1 MSEDTINAV
10 SQEQIS
16 EVNVEMKDTAVQQE
30 CPSAAAEA
38 PASSEVQ
45 EETSVQGETA
55 AQEETPAR
63 EESAA
68 HVSEQAEESAGQADE
83 PSHEVSLNGNYLQ
96 ELAEKSLKEIIEAF
110 EQLISRADQQEMY
123 KYAEGIKAAFY
134 KALKR
139 EKIASGCQ
147 PAPEDESVS
156 DEASSVQEGEHT
168 ASETVSQNP
177 FAQVERGFKTL
188 YARYREMRN
197 AYLAEME
204 KSKEENLAVKL
215 QIIEDL
221 KALVENQE
229 DLNKTFPAFRALQVR
244 WRESG
249 PVPAKNVKDVY
260 DTYQHNV
267 EKFYDYVK
275 INNELR
281 DLDFKKNLEIKEK
294 LCQMAEALIS
304 EENVVSA
311 FAKLQKYHEEWK
323 ELGPVD
329 REHRESIWE
338 RFKAAT
344 AQINKKHQAYYEGM
358 KEQQKDNLVRK
369 TGLCEKAEAVAD
381 TECRESNDW
390 NVASKALE
398 DLQKEWKTIGFA
410 SRKDNQK
417 IYDRFRAACD
427 KFYERKRVFYSE
439 FKDQM
444 TRNYEAKLSLC
455 EQAEALVND
464 TDWKKTTDLLIELQK
479 KWKEIGPVSRKKS
492 DQIWSR
498 FRAACDAFFDKKEKN
513 YGGVDPR
520 YVENLKAKRGII
532 ADVQAYELTGSRND
546 LGVMRDFIAKWN
558 EIGFVPFKEKDKI
571 QDAFRSALDEKF
583 HEYRNQDGGR
593 RRGGDHS
600 PKSADPVRSE
610 HDKLVQKYRKIESEI
625 ATYENN
631 MGFFASSRNAD
642 TFISEITR
650 KIEAAKAEL
659 AELESKIKETEQE

>member
-10 SQEQIS
+10 PEEQIS
-16 EVNVEMKDTAVQQE
+16 EVNVEMNDTAVEQE
-30 CPSAAAEA
+30 SPAAVTESQAPSD
-38 PASSEVQ
+38 
-45 EETSVQGETA
+45 
-55 AQEETPAR
+55 AQEEVSAQEDAAAPAP
-63 EESAA
+63 ED
-68 HVSEQAEESAGQADE
+68 AEEPAPQTAEPAGE
-83 PSHEVSLNGNYLQ
+83 NPLGGNYLQ

-110 EQLISRADQQEMY
+110 EQLVSRADQQEMY

-147 PAPEDESVS
+147 PSPEDEIVT
-156 DEASSVQEGEHT
+156 EAVEGTAEAVQETELP
-168 ASETVSQNP
+168 VSQNP

-204 KSKEENLAVKL
+204 KNKEENLAVKL
-215 QIIEDL
+215 QIIEEL

-229 DLNKTFPAFRALQVR
+229 DLNKTFPAFRALQAR

-304 EENVVSA
+304 EENVVNA
-311 FAKLQKYHEEWK
+311 FARLQKLHEEWK

-329 REHRESIWE
+329 KEHRESIWE

-344 AQINKKHQAYYEGM
+344 AQINKKHQAHFEGM
-358 KEQQKDNLVRK
+358 KEQQKDNLARK
-369 TGLCEKAEAVAD
+369 TVLCEKAEAVAE
-381 TECRESNDW
+381 TECKESNDW
-390 NVASKALE
+390 NTASKALE

-410 SRKDNQK
+410 SKKDNQK

-427 KFYERKRVFYSE
+427 KFYEKKRLYYSE

-444 TRNYEAKLSLC
+444 TRNYEAKVSLC
-455 EQAEALVND
+455 EQAEALMKD
-464 TDWKKTTDLLIELQK
+464 TDWKKTTDMLIELQR

-498 FRAACDAFFDKKEKN
+498 FRAACDEFFDRKEKN
-513 YGGVDPR
+513 YGGVDPK
-520 YVENLKAKRGII
+520 YVENLNAKREII
-532 ADVQAYELTGSRND
+532 AAVGAYELTGSRND
-546 LGVMRDFIAKWN
+546 LGAMRDFIARWN
-558 EIGFVPFKEKDKI
+558 EIGFVPFKEKDRI
-571 QDAFRSALDEKF
+571 QDAFRAALDEKF
-583 HEYRNQDGGR
+583 HEFRSQEGGR

-600 PKSADPVRSE
+600 PKSVDSVRSE
-610 HDKLVQKYRKIESEI
+610 REKLVQKYRKIESEI

-631 MGFFASSRNAD
+631 MGFFASSKNAD
-642 TFISEITR
+642 AFISEITR

-659 AELESKIKETEQE
+659 AELEVRIKETEQE